1 MTKPARNRIILKDV
15 NDNISDHLRNH
26 MHLTNCIHLK
36 NHHMRSK
43 QSPILVAANRS
54 LMRDL
59 AVLQRST
66 RSLRDPSTS
75 PLQVRFGTS
84 ADENR
89 LQDEFK
95 DFIHGNGSGNST
107 HRSINVK
114 NRRRRRK
121 SDTTLDGS
129 ELSVASNSFGQ
140 CQNQDVSK
148 NRCGIPWNWSRIHRS
163 GKSFLD
169 LAGKNLY
176 CGFSESTR
184 SRIHDDFSG
193 ELGIFAGNNL
203 LNNDTDSVLVSE
215 ARFCGRCCSLGHNG
229 NSLRHWSLT
238 NKYMP
243 MTFRGLVGQNLVVKA
258 LSNAVHK
265 RKVGSLYAF
274 YGPSGT
280 GKTCCAQIF
289 SRALNCKSCD
299 HHSKPCGACSSCI
312 NNLNVREIGP
322 VSNVDF
328 EDIMDLLEMMS
339 VSQYRVFIF
348 DGCDNLATR
357 SWNAILKFID
367 RAPRKVVFVLICSR
381 LDALP
386 HMIISRCQKFFF
398 PKLRDVDMIR
408 TLRRIAAQEEVEI
421 DEDALKLVATRAYG
435 SLRDG
440 EMTLEQLSLLG
451 QRVTVSLVQELVG
464 LISDEKLVDLLDLA
478 LSADTVNTVRNL
490 RGIIEAGVE
499 PLALMSQLATVITDI
514 LAGSYDFSKDRSQR
528 RKFFRRHALTKDDM
542 EKLRQALKTLSEAE
556 KQLRVSN
563 DRVTWL
569 TAALLQ
575 LAPDQQDQL
584 LISSADT
591 SFNQSPLGLF
601 NYGGETELLK
611 TENVQTGSSMSNY
624 NDGTEKRGIIERKQH
639 SIADIWMDVIKR
651 INVTSLKEFLYQEG
665 RLVLVRFGAGYLFH
679 SLQLMIDTYIS
690 WTLKMHFCMVT
701 LRKKSILSNLRDLL
715 LRGSMVKFVDFANL
729 FMV

>member
-1 MTKPARNRIILKDV
+1 
-15 NDNISDHLRNH
+15 
-26 MHLTNCIHLK
+26 
-36 NHHMRSK
+36 
-43 QSPILVAANRS
+43 
-54 LMRDL
+54 
-59 AVLQRST
+59 
-66 RSLRDPSTS
+66 
-75 PLQVRFGTS
+75 
-84 ADENR
+84 
-89 LQDEFK
+89 
-95 DFIHGNGSGNST
+95 
-107 HRSINVK
+107 
-114 NRRRRRK
+114 
-121 SDTTLDGS
+121 
-129 ELSVASNSFGQ
+129 
-140 CQNQDVSK
+140 
-148 NRCGIPWNWSRIHRS
+148 
-163 GKSFLD
+163 
-169 LAGKNLY
+169 
-176 CGFSESTR
+176 
-184 SRIHDDFSG
+184 
-193 ELGIFAGNNL
+193 
-203 LNNDTDSVLVSE
+203 
-215 ARFCGRCCSLGHNG
+215 
-229 NSLRHWSLT
+229 
-238 NKYMP
+238 MP

-258 LSNAVHK
+258 LSNAIHK

-280 GKTCCAQIF
+280 GKTCCARIF
-289 SRALNCKSCD
+289 SRALNCKSRD

-381 LDALP
+381 LDELP

-408 TLRRIAAQEEVEI
+408 TLRRIAAEEEVEI

-478 LSADTVNTVRNL
+478 LSADTINTVRNL
-490 RGIIEAGVE
+490 RGIIKAGVE

-528 RKFFRRHALTKDDM
+528 RKFFRRHALTKDDL

-665 RLVLVRFGAGYLFH
+665 RLVLVRFGAAPKVRLVFRSHVSRSKAEKFRVHISQAFESVLGSSPVMLEIRDESRKDLKAGLTVFPTSRGGSSSHIQTSFSRHTRLQKERVGALPGDFYSSGTAENEIVELE
-679 SLQLMIDTYIS
+679 STPSRVAKQLEVRQLGNIEQKNMSLVRGKVSLAQVLQLAEG
-690 WTLKMHFCMVT
+690 CAQQPQ
-701 LRKKSILSNLRDLL
+701 SIWSHRMAVSFAEKLEHDNLRLEPRYRSLFCWKSRRVSCPKLKRLRTRSRRPKALL
-715 LRGSMVKFVDFANL
+715 KLVSCGKCLSGRSSR
-729 FMV
+729 